1 MSGLQWQ
8 QLKSRVEAVVGP
20 AQPVGKRH
28 TSALRRYHATAHACA
43 SIANAGPQRSLCNSR
58 FCGGRAG
65 KLARPFRSEFASLAP
80 SIAPPYTAALLDPYS
95 QSSLLAVLVF
105 RSSVSSAAVLR
116 YAPPHCAGRPR
127 ISTIGKTRYNSTPV
141 AVIHQSGEAISNY
154 EGEHTPSDL

>member
-1 MSGLQWQ
+1 MRVHVWQ
-8 QLKSRVEAVVGP
+8 QLKSRIEAVVGP

-43 SIANAGPQRSLCNSR
+43 SIAHRGHSALCTTLDSAGAVRGHL
-58 FCGGRAG
+58 
-65 KLARPFRSEFASLAP
+65 RSEFASLAP
-80 SIAPPYTAALLDPYS
+80 SIALPYTAALLDPYS

-116 YAPPHCAGRPR
+116 YATPHCAGRPR

-141 AVIHQSGEAISNY
+141 AVIHQSSEAISNY